1 MKIEERERTMREV
14 DFLGGRGEGR
24 EGRKKSQ
31 YKRRC
36 KKRGIR
42 IRYQRKREREEER
55 RTGGERRSTGI

>member
-1 MKIEERERTMREV
+1 MKIEEREGTMREV
-14 DFLGGRGEGR
+14 DFFGGGREGR